1 MKKTDNRR
9 MQENRMMEMCCC
21 CCCSSNQKK
30 KNKKHSQAEK
40 SIAEIACAGRP
51 ERMPAIFLT
60 FFKRNANEQH
70 KNRQ

>member
-1 MKKTDNRR
+1 MKKTD
-9 MQENRMMEMCCC
+9 
-21 CCCSSNQKK
+21 
-30 KNKKHSQAEK
+30 NKKHSQAEK

>member
-21 CCCSSNQKK
+21 CCCSSNQ
-30 KNKKHSQAEK
+30 NKEKEETFAGRK

-51 ERMPAIFLT
+51 EQMPAIFLT

-70 KNRQ
+70 KNR